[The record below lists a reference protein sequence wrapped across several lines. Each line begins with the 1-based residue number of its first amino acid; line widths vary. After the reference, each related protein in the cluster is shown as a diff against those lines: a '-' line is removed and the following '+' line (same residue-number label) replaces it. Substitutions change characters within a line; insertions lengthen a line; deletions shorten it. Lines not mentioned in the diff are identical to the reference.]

1 LLYFAALPLIGAV
14 RAALLANLEPVVAI
28 LAAITILGERPSA
41 ARFAG
46 IGLVLAAITVLQFS
60 DRRARAKGNSSQ

>member
-1 LLYFAALPLIGAV
+1 LLYFAALPFIGAV

-46 IGLVLAAITVLQFS
+46 IGLVLAAITVLQFF